1 MFNEKAR
8 LPAQDAEWLHSLM
21 NQETKDL
28 FELVKVKQSGCIR
41 YLLISIKINRV
52 DNTVVV
58 HNDFEV
64 MLHKNKIRKEA
75 GVKIKKRHIHNFFL
89 LILQTAWS
97 GYGVVCVRAACC
109 LSPCCLLTAFS
120 RRQISRRLLLG
131 CCGGVVSLQGG

>member
-64 MLHKNKIRKEA
+64 MLRKNKIKE
-75 GVKIKKRHIHNFFL
+75 R
-89 LILQTAWS
+89 S
-97 GYGVVCVRAACC
+97 GGENKEK
-109 LSPCCLLTAFS
+109 THT
-120 RRQISRRLLLG
+120 
-131 CCGGVVSLQGG
+131 